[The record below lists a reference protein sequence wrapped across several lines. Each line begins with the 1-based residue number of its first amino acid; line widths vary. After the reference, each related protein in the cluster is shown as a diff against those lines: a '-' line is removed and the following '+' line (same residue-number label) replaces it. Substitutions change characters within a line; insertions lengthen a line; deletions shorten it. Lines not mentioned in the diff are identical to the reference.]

1 MKGFGNELQQLFR
14 GSLADALVEWR
25 WNEPSLEDLK
35 EQLEGFTHSPTIES
49 FAILKTELFAKPI
62 SFKGIEPSAEKELR
76 QAMGMSSLH
85 LDSLNAKSS
94 SSAAMGGL
102 LGLFGESSK
111 NEAVPMVVG
120 DQLAEDL
127 NLEIGDRVTMLIP
140 SWSDKIA
147 QGHFVVKSLF
157 HSGYLQDDSGK
168 VFIHIDEAR
177 RLQGR
182 NREYDTIQVAARP
195 EQSDLELCKA
205 LSTQLEKF
213 DSIASVSTWRDRH
226 SGRLA
231 AVVHERKLIS
241 IVLSLI
247 VIVASF
253 AILTIQWSFV
263 KEKSKDIGIL
273 RAMGFSSASIF
284 TVFLGASWMVGLV
297 GLILG
302 LGAGVLIS
310 ANANEII
317 AFTGWRPFPGE
328 LYYHQKLP
336 VLIEL
341 SDVTWISLLSLSVTT
356 LAGICPAWKATR
368 LEPVQAM
375 ARD

>member
-1 MKGFGNELQQLFR
+1 M
-14 GSLADALVEWR
+14 
-25 WNEPSLEDLK
+25 
-35 EQLEGFTHSPTIES
+35 
-49 FAILKTELFAKPI
+49 
-62 SFKGIEPSAEKELR
+62 
-76 QAMGMSSLH
+76 
-85 LDSLNAKSS
+85 
-94 SSAAMGGL
+94 
-102 LGLFGESSK
+102 
-111 NEAVPMVVG
+111 
-120 DQLAEDL
+120 
-127 NLEIGDRVTMLIP
+127 MLP

-182 NREYDTIQVAARP
+182 SREYDTIQVAANA
-195 EQSDLELCKA
+195 EQSDLELCEA
-205 LSTQLEKF
+205 LSAQLNKF
-213 DSIASVSTWRDRH
+213 DSLATVSTWRDRH

-284 TVFLGASWMVGLV
+284 IVFLGASWMVGLV
-297 GLILG
+297 GLTFG

-341 SDVTWISLLSLSVTT
+341 SDVVWISLLSLSVTT

-375 ARD
+375 ASD

>member
-25 WNEPSLEDLK
+25 WNEPSLEELK
-35 EQLEGFTHSPTIES
+35 EQLQDFTYSPTIES

-62 SFKGIEPSAEKELR
+62 SFKGIEPSAEKKLR
-76 QAMGMSSLH
+76 KAMGMASIH
-85 LDSLNAKSS
+85 LDGLVVERS
-94 SSAAMGGL
+94 SSASMGGL
-102 LGLFGESSK
+102 LGLFGESSQS
-111 NEAVPMVVG
+111 EVAPMVIG

-127 NLEIGDRVTMLIP
+127 NLNLGDRVNMLVP
-140 SWSDKIA
+140 SWGDNIS
-147 QGHFVVKSLF
+147 QGHFVVKGLF

-182 NREYDTIQVAARP
+182 SREYDTIQVAAAAG
-195 EQSDLELCKA
+195 ESDLQLCEA
-205 LSTQLEKF
+205 LRQRLEMF
-213 DSIASVSTWRDRH
+213 DSTAKVTTWRDRH
-226 SGRLA
+226 RGRLA

-284 TVFLGASWMVGLV
+284 TVFLGASWLVGIVGLS
-297 GLILG
+297 LG

-310 ANANEII
+310 ANANELI
-317 AFTGWRPFPGE
+317 ALTGWRPFPGE
-328 LYYHQKLP
+328 LYYHQELP
-336 VLIEL
+336 VSIEL
-341 SDVTWISLLSLSVTT
+341 NDVVWISLLSISVTT

-375 ARD
+375 AKD